1 MTKLL
6 NKEQVSE
13 ILGVSVKTLE
23 RIVADGSLQY
33 YRIRGQLRFNEQD
46 VMRYIAGC
54 KEQRVTFEV
63 VEPAPARMPGKEPSR
78 TPQKRPRSKAVQT
91 PSEYYPGMKVV

>member
-23 RIVADGSLQY
+23 RIIADGSLQY

-46 VMRYIAGC
+46 VMRYIASC
-54 KEQRVTFEV
+54 QEKRVTYEV
-63 VEPAPARMPGKEPSR
+63 VEAAPSR
-78 TPQKRPRSKAVQT
+78 TPQKRPRSRAVPT

>member
-23 RIVADGSLQY
+23 RIIADGSLQY
-33 YRIRGQLRFNEQD
+33 YRIRGRLRFNEQD
-46 VMRYIAGC
+46 VMRYIASC
-54 KEQRVTFEV
+54 QEKRVTFEV
-63 VEPAPARMPGKEPSR
+63 VEATPSR
-78 TPQKRPRSKAVQT
+78 TPQKRPRSRAVPT